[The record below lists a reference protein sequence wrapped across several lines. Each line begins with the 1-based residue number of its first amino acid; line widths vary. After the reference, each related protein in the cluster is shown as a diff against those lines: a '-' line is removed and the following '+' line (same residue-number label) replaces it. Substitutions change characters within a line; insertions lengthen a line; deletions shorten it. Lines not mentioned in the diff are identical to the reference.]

1 MHTAWRVAGTVLC
14 GGLHCPSLS
23 GGGKEL
29 LPRGRGGRGRWV
41 FVDVV
46 LARKLLLRRLGDAG
60 NCWTSG
66 SPHCTL
72 WPQFV
77 GVCICVN
84 MRLSLCT
91 CVSACL
97 LCGFLYLFVI
107 LDTGWLG
114 LLGWL
119 VGSWE
124 GLSCWRFQI
133 EPVSGRAQ
141 LLETVT
147 FLLEI

>member
-1 MHTAWRVAGTVLC
+1 MGGSTAPAFRSEEKSSF
-14 GGLHCPSLS
+14 PE
-23 GGGKEL
+23 GKEVKE
-29 LPRGRGGRGRWV
+29 GG
-41 FVDVV
+41 FLSM
-46 LARKLLLRRLGDAG
+46 LARKLLFGGLGDAG

-66 SPHCTL
+66 FPHCTL
-72 WPQFV
+72 WSQFV

-84 MRLSLCT
+84 TRLSLCT

-119 VGSWE
+119 MGSWE